1 MRKQRKEEKL
11 SLWSVTLKIMSI
23 LMRLK
28 PTSLLAEA
36 HGLWMVVAVT
46 LQGDSHEML
55 VDICQWKLWR
65 QVCHEGTHTSTAP
78 HRLMAFPLYSHLFS
92 SSTSEQT
99 QAHYP
104 VPSAA
109 PQANSAPSC
118 EQRVCE
124 STLET
129 QRESSERN
137 IFSWLFLP
145 KGRSAKACS
154 DRLEFVL
161 Q

>member
-1 MRKQRKEEKL
+1 MLTLDNLTSFQ
-11 SLWSVTLKIMSI
+11 SLPVWMSHSGCICLMHRSQDLYLAVSGALPAGQGSSV
-23 LMRLK
+23 
-28 PTSLLAEA
+28 P
-36 HGLWMVVAVT
+36 
-46 LQGDSHEML
+46 
-55 VDICQWKLWR
+55 
-65 QVCHEGTHTSTAP
+65 
-78 HRLMAFPLYSHLFS
+78 PLPF
-92 SSTSEQT
+92 
-99 QAHYP
+99 
-104 VPSAA
+104 PSAA